1 MSRRIYDSYQG
12 MATNGLDPEAL
23 EPHSTHTLS
32 TGQHA
37 RIEVGGCSR
46 KRAYAL
52 VQSTAALTE
61 IEVDALLDLC
71 ADIEDNAENN
81 ANTEWT
87 LDRL

>member
-1 MSRRIYDSYQG
+1 
-12 MATNGLDPEAL
+12 
-23 EPHSTHTLS
+23 
-32 TGQHA
+32 
-37 RIEVGGCSR
+37 V
-46 KRAYAL
+46 YAL

-81 ANTEWT
+81 ANTERT